1 METQKKTSKKN
12 KAFTVV
18 LAVIILLGSIY
29 GVRKYI
35 HGLHHED
42 TDDAQVEADIN
53 PIIPKVSG
61 YVDRLFVDDNQ
72 PVKKGDTL
80 VILDDRDLKLKVL
93 QANAALENAKANF
106 ASTNAS

>member
-12 KAFTVV
+12 KAFSIV
-18 LAVIILLGSIY
+18 LAVLVVLGAIY
-29 GVRKYI
+29 GIRKYV

-61 YVDRLFVDDNQ
+61 YVERLFVDENQ
-72 PVKKGDTL
+72 TVKAGDAL

-93 QANAALENAKANF
+93 QAEAALENAKANF
-106 ASTNAS
+106 ATTV